1 MSDKS
6 YIVTTEKNPNP
17 NFIPP
22 PSTTG
27 SNTVNPTVGIK
38 CPYRPVYYPQ
48 IHKVG
53 EWYITSLAHATKIE
67 VKFQDCIGKDCACWT
82 PIGCKK

>member
-22 PSTTG
+22 P
-27 SNTVNPTVGIK
+27 NPIIGTK
-38 CPYRPVYYPQ
+38 CPYRIFYHFKGGLDQRYD
-48 IHKVG
+48 
-53 EWYITSLAHATKIE
+53 TSLNNAVRIE
-67 VKFQDCIGKDCACWT
+67 SEFQDCIGKDCACWT

>member
-22 PSTTG
+22 S
-27 SNTVNPTVGIK
+27 NPTVGTK
-38 CPYRPVYYPQ
+38 CPYRKIYLP
-48 IHKVG
+48 KTWWDG
-53 EWYITSLAHATKIE
+53 KWRTESLIKASRIE
-67 VKFQDCIGKDCACWT
+67 VEFQNCIGKDCACWT
-82 PIGCKK
+82 PIGCRK

>member
-17 NFIPP
+17 N
-22 PSTTG
+22 
-27 SNTVNPTVGIK
+27 TVNSTVGTK